1 MAHAVFLREDTS
13 LDLSQVCATVA
24 VSGPE
29 CRSESGEDGACR
41 SARPLGRGTAVRPLV
56 SRTGRVPTAW
66 TYLGPRSQRAY
77 PL

>member
-1 MAHAVFLREDTS
+1 MARVVFLREDTS

-29 CRSESGEDGACR
+29 CHSESREDGARR
-41 SARPLGRGTAVRPLV
+41 SVRPLGWGTAVRPLV
-56 SRTGRVPTAW
+56 SRTGCVPTAW
-66 TYLGPRSQRAY
+66 TYLDPRSQRAY